1 MRDLRLI
8 LNFRTILFCTG
19 IFWDWKEAQAI
30 VPYVLIYFSPWNIY
44 SINWLLLKPW
54 KLYGTLFLLES
65 IYVAL
70 CSFSLVTGEW
80 LCIFLIRQYYR
91 ILVPR
96 HIPCIAKD
104 KVRAELLVCEWYK
117 YLRCIWTFLFLE
129 FLKPLYLFQKGKRE
143 PEEWIKG
150 VFYFKFENLNFVLS
164 LLRGITRCFCHDSPF
179 RVLRLH
185 YSAVCRRN
193 QEKNLFFL
201 PFSFQWKTLTAIWG
215 KVGDRNETVLVQ
227 SATEQSPFLAIDM
240 FFKKWIL
247 PEITSCP
254 VTEHQWPE
262 PDSIFFASSFQV
274 FIDVDQIPLW
284 AFSYLGCSVLALST
298 SPHRRATP
306 DPSFYLL
313 FAGVSVPPGLLG
325 SPVFNREGW
334 PLMLA
339 TLGLIQLRMPLTFF
353 LSAMNIVMHINYFWK
368 SLFGKCL
375 HASGHRSNS

>member
-1 MRDLRLI
+1 MI
-8 LNFRTILFCTG
+8 LCLEFSDCTILLCVEEIRKKKSF
-19 IFWDWKEAQAI
+19 F
-30 VPYVLIYFSPWNIY
+30 
-44 SINWLLLKPW
+44 
-54 KLYGTLFLLES
+54 FLL
-65 IYVAL
+65 
-70 CSFSLVTGEW
+70 
-80 LCIFLIRQYYR
+80 
-91 ILVPR
+91 
-96 HIPCIAKD
+96 
-104 KVRAELLVCEWYK
+104 
-117 YLRCIWTFLFLE
+117 
-129 FLKPLYLFQKGKRE
+129 
-143 PEEWIKG
+143 
-150 VFYFKFENLNFVLS
+150 
-164 LLRGITRCFCHDSPF
+164 
-179 RVLRLH
+179 
-185 YSAVCRRN
+185 
-193 QEKNLFFL
+193 
-201 PFSFQWKTLTAIWG
+201 FSFQWKTLTAIWG

-274 FIDVDQIPLW
+274 FIDIDQIPLW

-334 PLMLA
+334 PLMLLA

>member
-129 FLKPLYLFQKGKRE
+129 FLKPLYLFQKGKRA
-143 PEEWIKG
+143 KG
-150 VFYFKFENLNFVLS
+150 VNKRSILLQIWKFKLCAQFAAWYYKMLLS
-164 LLRGITRCFCHDSPF
+164 W
-179 RVLRLH
+179 
-185 YSAVCRRN
+185 
-193 QEKNLFFL
+193 
-201 PFSFQWKTLTAIWG
+201 FSF
-215 KVGDRNETVLVQ
+215 
-227 SATEQSPFLAIDM
+227 
-240 FFKKWIL
+240 
-247 PEITSCP
+247 
-254 VTEHQWPE
+254 
-262 PDSIFFASSFQV
+262 
-274 FIDVDQIPLW
+274 
-284 AFSYLGCSVLALST
+284 
-298 SPHRRATP
+298 
-306 DPSFYLL
+306 
-313 FAGVSVPPGLLG
+313 
-325 SPVFNREGW
+325 
-334 PLMLA
+334 
-339 TLGLIQLRMPLTFF
+339 
-353 LSAMNIVMHINYFWK
+353 
-368 SLFGKCL
+368 
-375 HASGHRSNS
+375 

>member
-1 MRDLRLI
+1 MI
-8 LNFRTILFCTG
+8 LCLEFSDCTILLCVEEIRKKKSF
-19 IFWDWKEAQAI
+19 F
-30 VPYVLIYFSPWNIY
+30 
-44 SINWLLLKPW
+44 
-54 KLYGTLFLLES
+54 FLL
-65 IYVAL
+65 
-70 CSFSLVTGEW
+70 
-80 LCIFLIRQYYR
+80 
-91 ILVPR
+91 
-96 HIPCIAKD
+96 
-104 KVRAELLVCEWYK
+104 
-117 YLRCIWTFLFLE
+117 
-129 FLKPLYLFQKGKRE
+129 
-143 PEEWIKG
+143 
-150 VFYFKFENLNFVLS
+150 
-164 LLRGITRCFCHDSPF
+164 
-179 RVLRLH
+179 
-185 YSAVCRRN
+185 
-193 QEKNLFFL
+193 
-201 PFSFQWKTLTAIWG
+201 FSFQWKTLTAIWG

-274 FIDVDQIPLW
+274 FIDIDQIPLW

-325 SPVFNREGW
+325 SPVFNRRMTTHAGNPW
-334 PLMLA
+334 PNTA
-339 TLGLIQLRMPLTFF
+339 KNAINFFF